1 MMDWNTKFSDKALRM
16 KGSAIRQLLALTQ
29 KPEII
34 SFAGG
39 LPDPALFPFDEFARC
54 MDKAIREKPGV
65 ALQYGETPGYK
76 PLRELIVK
84 MMVDEGIK
92 DCTIENICVTTSSQ
106 QAIDLVGKAFVTE
119 GDYIIVEGPT
129 YLAALQS
136 WNVYGAKYITID
148 MDDEGMKI
156 DMLEAK
162 LKECDAKGIKPKFIY
177 TIPTFQN
184 PAGITMN
191 LERRKKLL
199 EIANARQIPI
209 VEDNPYGD
217 LRFLGQS
224 LPSLSVLDTNGIVI
238 NLRTFSKIMFPG
250 IRVGWIYAPKDAA
263 AKIMTAKEA
272 SDLCTPVLTQAAVA
286 EFIKMGVLKTHI
298 PKIRASYGH
307 KREMMVEAMKKD
319 FPTDAKWT
327 NAEGGMFIWATLNEK
342 INCTDL
348 FPKALENNVA
358 YIVGSAFFAEPGRG
372 HNTMRLNFSFPT
384 EENIK
389 EGIRRLG
396 GLLKSI

>member
-1 MMDWNTKFSDKALRM
+1 
-16 KGSAIRQLLALTQ
+16 
-29 KPEII
+29 
-34 SFAGG
+34 
-39 LPDPALFPFDEFARC
+39 
-54 MDKAIREKPGV
+54 
-65 ALQYGETPGYK
+65 
-76 PLRELIVK
+76 
-84 MMVDEGIK
+84 
-92 DCTIENICVTTSSQ
+92 
-106 QAIDLVGKAFVTE
+106 
-119 GDYIIVEGPT
+119 
-129 YLAALQS
+129 
-136 WNVYGAKYITID
+136 

-162 LKECDAKGIKPKFIY
+162 LAECDAKGIKPKFIY

-199 EIANARQIPI
+199 QIAKDRQIPVI
-209 VEDNPYGD
+209 EDNPYGD
-217 LRFLGQS
+217 LRFVGETV
-224 LPSLSVLDTNGIVI
+224 PSLAVLDKEGLVI

-250 IRVGWIYAPKDAA
+250 IRVGWIFGPKDAV

-286 EFIKMGVLKTHI
+286 EFIKAGVLKTHI
-298 PKIRASYGH
+298 PKITASYGH
-307 KREMMVEAMKKD
+307 KREVMVEAMKKE
-319 FPTDAKWT
+319 FPSDAKWT
-327 NAEGGMFIWATLNEK
+327 KAEGGMFIWATLNEK
-342 INCTDL
+342 VNCTDL

-396 GLLKSI
+396 SLLKSI

>member
-1 MMDWNTKFSDKALRM
+1 MDWSTKFSDKALRM

-65 ALQYGETPGYK
+65 ALQYGETPGFR
-76 PLRELIVK
+76 PLRELIVQ
-84 MMVDEGIK
+84 MMTDEGIK
-92 DCTIENICVTTSSQ
+92 DCTIDNICVTTSSQ
-106 QAIDLVGKAFVTE
+106 QAIDLVGKTFVTE
-119 GDYIIVEGPT
+119 GDYVIVEGPT

-199 EIANARQIPI
+199 EIASARQIPI

-217 LRFLGQS
+217 LRFLGEP

-250 IRVGWIYAPKDAA
+250 IRVGWIYGPKDAA

-307 KREMMVEAMKKD
+307 KREMMVEAMKKE
-319 FPTDAKWT
+319 FPSDAKWT

-396 GLLKSI
+396 TLLKSI

>member
-1 MMDWNTKFSDKALRM
+1 MDWNSKFSDKAQRM
-16 KGSAIRQLLALTQ
+16 KSSAIRQLLALTQ

-39 LPDPALFPFDEFARC
+39 LPDPALFPFDQFAQC
-54 MDKAIREKPGV
+54 MDKVIREKPGV

-76 PLRELIVK
+76 PLRELIVQ
-84 MMVDEGIK
+84 MMTEEGIK
-92 DCTIENICVTTSSQ
+92 DCTMENICVTTSSQ
-106 QAIDLVGKAFVTE
+106 QAIDLVGKVFVSD
-119 GDYIIVEGPT
+119 GDYVIVEGPT

-136 WNVYGAKYITID
+136 WGVYGAKFITVD
-148 MDDEGMKI
+148 LDDEGMKI
-156 DMLEAK
+156 DVLEAK
-162 LKECDAKGIKPKFIY
+162 LKECDEKGIKPKFIY

-199 EIANARQIPI
+199 EIANARQLPI
-209 VEDNPYGD
+209 IEDNPYGD
-217 LRFLGQS
+217 LRFMGEA
-224 LPSLSVLDTNGIVI
+224 LPSLAVMDTNGITL

-250 IRVGWIYAPKDAA
+250 IRVGWVYGPKEAI

-286 EFIKMGVLKTHI
+286 EFIKAGVLKTHI
-298 PKIRASYGH
+298 PKIRESYGK
-307 KREMMVEAMKKD
+307 KRELMVEAMKRE
-319 FPTDAKWT
+319 FPSDSKWT
-327 NAEGGMFIWATLNEK
+327 KAEGGMFIWATVNEK
-342 INCTDL
+342 INATDL

-358 YIVGSAFFAEPGRG
+358 YIVGSAFFAEPGKG

-384 EENIK
+384 LENIN

-396 GLLKSI
+396 NLLKSV